1 MRDVGG
7 RFSARRSSHQ
17 SNDNATNNDN
27 ANATN
32 PDNATNPVAR
42 RNERSEAPAKH
53 CSAVPIQ
60 PPKPITKQET
70 TSARKDQ
77 TT

>member
-1 MRDVGG
+1 MCDVGG

-17 SNDNATNNDN
+17 SNDNASNN
-27 ANATN
+27 
-32 PDNATNPVAR
+32 DNATNPVAR
-42 RNERSEAPAKH
+42 RNEQSEAPAKH
-53 CSAVPIQ
+53 RNAVPIQ